1 MAKNNPIREQYET
14 LTGSLTKPWGTSELT
29 KSKWKYVFGKMIS
42 CWTGSYVEGR
52 LFQSPGTITVK
63 AQSPR
68 VCRWEKLLEWPHGP
82 GGKRSVI
89 FCGANPWSQA
99 ILNKSKIL
107 ATAGWKIHGWSTC
120 VCVWLWRLSQE
131 GVTALFSHSVRVPR
145 GSSDGSGG
153 AYEVW
158 NTELL
163 LSQMF
168 PLLWVLACARV
179 HVKRKSSACYLRC
192 IK

>member
-1 MAKNNPIREQYET
+1 MAKNNPIREQYEG
-14 LTGSLTKPWGTSELT
+14 LTGSL
-29 KSKWKYVFGKMIS
+29 
-42 CWTGSYVEGR
+42 
-52 LFQSPGTITVK
+52 
-63 AQSPR
+63 AQSPQ

-120 VCVWLWRLSQE
+120 VCVCVWSWRLSQE

-153 AYEVW
+153 ACKVW

-168 PLLWVLACARV
+168 PPLWVSACACV
-179 HVKRKSSACYLRC
+179 HVKKKKLCVLFMMHKIKKAKCKCALNLEMRKLWACKCRVTL
-192 IK
+192 

>member
-1 MAKNNPIREQYET
+1 MAKNNPIREQYEA
-14 LTGSLTKPWGTSELT
+14 LTGSL
-29 KSKWKYVFGKMIS
+29 
-42 CWTGSYVEGR
+42 
-52 LFQSPGTITVK
+52 

-68 VCRWEKLLEWPHGP
+68 VCRWEELLEWPHGP
-82 GGKRSVI
+82 GGKRAVI

-120 VCVWLWRLSQE
+120 VCVCVWGRGGCHRKESQLYL
-131 GVTALFSHSVRVPR
+131 VTVCEYPVGPLMC
-145 GSSDGSGG
+145 GG
-153 AYEVW
+153 ACEVW

-168 PLLWVLACARV
+168 PLLWVSACACV
-179 HVKRKSSACYLRC
+179 HVKKKKFCVLFMMHKIKKAKCKCALTLEMSKLWACKCRVTL
-192 IK
+192 

>member
-1 MAKNNPIREQYET
+1 MAKNNPIREQYEA
-14 LTGSLTKPWGTSELT
+14 LTGSL
-29 KSKWKYVFGKMIS
+29 
-42 CWTGSYVEGR
+42 
-52 LFQSPGTITVK
+52 

-68 VCRWEKLLEWPHGP
+68 ACRWEKLLEWPHGP

-120 VCVWLWRLSQE
+120 VWGRGGCHRKESQLYLVTVCE
-131 GVTALFSHSVRVPR
+131 YPVGPLMGVVEPAKFGTLNCYCPRCFLRSESRPVRVCM
-145 GSSDGSGG
+145 
-153 AYEVW
+153 W
-158 NTELL
+158 
-163 LSQMF
+163 
-168 PLLWVLACARV
+168 
-179 HVKRKSSACYLRC
+179 KRKSSACYLWC